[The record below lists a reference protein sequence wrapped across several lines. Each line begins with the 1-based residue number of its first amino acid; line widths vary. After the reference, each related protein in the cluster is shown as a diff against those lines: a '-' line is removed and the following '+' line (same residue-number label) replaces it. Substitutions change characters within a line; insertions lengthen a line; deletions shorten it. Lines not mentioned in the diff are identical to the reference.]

1 MAMGDRLWQMVL
13 IDSQISADSSVMKRV
28 LLAALA
34 GLLFLTVCP
43 TPAWA
48 DATAFWG
55 FTSTPTRRTAK
66 GFAVGVSLLIVG
78 FEYEYS
84 NTTQDEANAAPQ
96 LTSHMGNILIQT
108 PSARGQLYFE
118 AGGGYYQE
126 TYRDFQTNGFGTNFG
141 GGIKITIYGPLRVR
155 FDYRIFNLRG
165 EPLYSNPRRFYGG
178 AVIAF

>member
-1 MAMGDRLWQMVL
+1 
-13 IDSQISADSSVMKRV
+13 MKRGV
-28 LLAALA
+28 IIALA

-55 FTSTPTRRTAK
+55 FTSTPTRRTAY
-66 GFAVGVSLLIVG
+66 GFAVGVSLLVVG

-84 NTTQDEANAAPQ
+84 KTTQDEANAAPQ

-108 PSARGQLYFE
+108 PPARGQLYFE
-118 AGGGYYQE
+118 AGGGYFQE
-126 TYRDFQTNGFGTNFG
+126 TYRDFQDTGFGTNFG
-141 GGIKITIYGPLRVR
+141 GGIKINIAGPLRIR

-165 EPLYSNPRRFYGG
+165 EPLYAHPRRFYGG
-178 AVIAF
+178 AVITF